1 MVSGKA
7 GLNGLAF
14 FVGERMNQTGWK
26 KRIKRRCVEAGTY
39 RDFFEDII
47 DTLAQIMATRD
58 EALEMWKKDFGGR
71 PVVAREMSDGR
82 KKIEKNPG
90 LEMVNDLDG
99 QALAYWRDL
108 GLTPAGYKK
117 LNADVVEDRGAGG
130 FERLIEK
137 IVK

>member
-7 GLNGLAF
+7 GRKRLAF
-14 FVGERMNQTGWK
+14 FAGESMEKKDWK
-26 KRIKRRCVEAGTY
+26 RRIKKRCVEAGTY
-39 RDFFEDII
+39 RDFFDDII
-47 DTLAQIMATRD
+47 DTLAQIMAARD
-58 EALEMWKKDFGGR
+58 EAREMWQKDFGGR
-71 PVVAREMSDGR
+71 PVVAHEMADGR
-82 KKIEKNPG
+82 KKIVKNPG

-117 LNADVVEDRGAGG
+117 LNADVVGDKGAGG

-137 IVK
+137 LVQ